1 MIMMASHVPDNISA
15 IRSSFLFGFT
25 MIPHNPQNR
34 LVNWPMNIANPN
46 VIDRETGKL
55 MFLPNSVTQAIGT
68 ALSIRWVKECKISW
82 LMLAHAWNHFIPLLS
97 SVAAGSWPATR
108 TYGSIHQELEKDEP
122 KRAIPVEIGN
132 IIPHL
137 SNRKVS
143 MENIF
148 FRNK

>member
-1 MIMMASHVPDNISA
+1 MHQRLEALKLAEELGNVSRVCRERGISP
-15 IRSSFLFGFT
+15 T
-25 MIPHNPQNR
+25 
-34 LVNWPMNIANPN
+34 
-46 VIDRETGKL
+46 
-55 MFLPNSVTQAIGT
+55 
-68 ALSIRWVKECKISW
+68 
-82 LMLAHAWNHFIPLLS
+82 
-97 SVAAGSWPATR
+97 AAGSWPATR

-148 FRNK
+148 FRNKPCKALLLIQGEF